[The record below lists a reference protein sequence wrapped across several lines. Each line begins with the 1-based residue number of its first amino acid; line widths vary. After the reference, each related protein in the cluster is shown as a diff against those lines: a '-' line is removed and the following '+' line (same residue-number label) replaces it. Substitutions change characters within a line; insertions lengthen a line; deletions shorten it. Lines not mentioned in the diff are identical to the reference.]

1 MHGEFAFIPSV
12 FDQEAHKDCEVW
24 REQLQELGHGMFPR
38 TAAGSVMVSNLY
50 AGAWYETALQTV
62 KSIKDQK
69 ARFLCQSLLKKI
81 EGTLV
86 NRPVCGAWPEIDLA
100 WGKEAIKSDAVAKID
115 RIIACKS
122 VRDALSPEYRKIRDL
137 GEVLDAGFWQGISS
151 QSSIPLKIA
160 EQVDALRKLCLHA
173 EFLCLVT
180 PYVKGGHDS
189 DDDTD
194 FALAL
199 IRSTFL
205 RPNGF
210 PPPEVE
216 LHTEAPSYQAS
227 SDFEERLT
235 SVVQNISDAVRSAMK
250 PNQTVRLVIW
260 PKLLD
265 RFLIAGMYT
274 KLSNGKLVRSPRWGV
289 AMSHIAR
296 KPDEDE
302 DRPPTPWSL
311 LTSKQLGDEFNRYRT
326 DERTKPIRNV
336 VIGGVAGIGASL
348 PPAK

>member
-1 MHGEFAFIPSV
+1 MHGEFAFTPSI
-12 FDQEAHKDCEVW
+12 FDQEAHKDCEAW

-50 AGAWYETALQTV
+50 EGAWYETALETV

-69 ARFLCQSLLKKI
+69 ARVLCQSLLKKI

-86 NRPVCGAWPEIDLA
+86 NRPVCGDWPEIDLA
-100 WGKEAIKSDAVAKID
+100 WGREAIKSDAVAKSD

-122 VRDALSPEYRKIRDL
+122 VRDALSPEYRKIRNIS
-137 GEVLDAGFWQGISS
+137 EVLDAGFWKDISS
-151 QSSIPLKIA
+151 EFSVPSRID
-160 EQVDALRKLCLHA
+160 EQVDAMRKLCLHS

-180 PYVKGGHDS
+180 PHIKGGHDN
-189 DDDTD
+189 DTD

-199 IRSTFL
+199 IQSVFRRPKGFL
-205 RPNGF
+205 
-210 PPPEVE
+210 PPVIE
-216 LHTEAPSYQAS
+216 LHTEAPDKQAS

-235 SVVQNISDAVRSAMK
+235 SFLESISVAVRSALK
-250 PNQTVRLVIW
+250 SDQKVRLVIW
-260 PKLLD
+260 PKLRD
-265 RFLIAGMYT
+265 RFLIAGVYT
-274 KLSNGKLVRSPRWGV
+274 KLSDGKLVRSPRWGV
-289 AMSHIAR
+289 AMSHLAR
-296 KPDEDE
+296 KAHDNE

-336 VIGGVAGIGASL
+336 EI
-348 PPAK
+348 PM